1 MLKGKRTMIIGL
13 IIGVVGTIKAVALPD
28 VAADAPTVEGAGA
41 AWDGLQIAYSWGSA
55 VAVWVMRAITT
66 SPIFKKE

>member
-13 IIGVVGTIKAVALPD
+13 IIGIVGTIKAVALPD